1 MDFIKDINMDL
12 IQLRQHL
19 HQRIIDHPRMLQL
32 ASLPEENKRFV
43 LKGWIKDS
51 LTQYSP
57 SLSKEHNN
65 YLIEQLENEILGLG
79 PLETLLQ
86 DSSISDILVN
96 GPKQIY
102 VERQGLL
109 SLHPDTF
116 DNEQHVKHTIDKI
129 ISPLG
134 RRLDESHP
142 MVDAR
147 LKDGSRL
154 NAIIPPLALHGPIL
168 SIRRFNQQ
176 WAMNFDTLVE
186 HDTLTSI
193 MAKVCY
199 DYVQLGANIL
209 ISGGTGSGKTTLLNI
224 LASHIDPL
232 ERLITIEDAAELNI
246 HHPHVVSLETRP
258 ANMEGSG
265 EVTGEQL
272 LRNALRMRPNR
283 ILFGELRGREAWDL
297 MQAMNTGHP
306 GSMTTI
312 HANSAEHA
320 LIRLQ
325 QLIESH
331 QGTHLHNL
339 HQQLIHTLDVIIHL
353 ERDKQGR
360 RRVMSIHEIQPKR
373 HAPLVCLFYFDGDRF
388 INKQQHSK
396 YHPKKQS
403 IVL

>member
-1 MDFIKDINMDL
+1 MDL
-12 IQLRQHL
+12 IQLRQQL

-32 ASLPEENKRFV
+32 ASLPEENKKYV
-43 LKGWIKDS
+43 LKEWIKES

-57 SLSKEHNN
+57 SLPQEHND
-65 YLIEQLENEILGLG
+65 YLFEQLENEILGLG
-79 PLETLLQ
+79 PLESLLQ
-86 DSSISDILVN
+86 DSSVSDILVN

-102 VERQGLL
+102 VERHGIL

-176 WAMNFDTLVE
+176 WAMSFDALVE
-186 HDTLTSI
+186 HHSLTPL
-193 MAKVCY
+193 MAKVCC
-199 DYVQLGANIL
+199 DYVKLGANIL

-224 LASHIDPL
+224 LASHIDAQ

-246 HHPHVVSLETRP
+246 QHPHIVNLETRP

-272 LRNALRMRPNR
+272 LKNALRMRPNR

-297 MQAMNTGHP
+297 IQAMNTGHP

-320 LIRLQ
+320 LIRLE

-331 QGTHLHNL
+331 QGGHIDNL
-339 HQQLIHTLDVIIHL
+339 HQQLLHTLDVIIHL
-353 ERDKQGR
+353 ARDKHGR

-373 HAPLVCLFYFDGDRF
+373 HISLVCLFYFDGDQF
-388 INKQQHSK
+388 IYKQQQSK
-396 YHPKKQS
+396 YQLKKQ
-403 IVL
+403 IIIL

>member
-1 MDFIKDINMDL
+1 MDMDL
-12 IQLRQHL
+12 IQLRQQL

-32 ASLPEENKRFV
+32 ASLPEENKHSV
-43 LKGWIKDS
+43 LKGWIKES
-51 LTQYSP
+51 LIQYSP
-57 SLSKEHNN
+57 SLSTEDNH

-79 PLETLLQ
+79 PLEILLQ
-86 DSSISDILVN
+86 DSSVSDILVN

-109 SLHPDTF
+109 SLHSDTF

-154 NAIIPPLALHGPIL
+154 NAIIPPLALNGPIL

-176 WAMNFDTLVE
+176 WAMNFDVLVE
-186 HDTLTSI
+186 HDTLTPA

-224 LASHIDPL
+224 LASYIDPR

-246 HHPHVVSLETRP
+246 QHPHIVSLETRP
-258 ANMEGSG
+258 INMEGLG
-265 EVTGEQL
+265 EITGEQL
-272 LRNALRMRPNR
+272 LKNALRMRPNR

-297 MQAMNTGHP
+297 IQAMNTGHP

-325 QLIESH
+325 QLIESY
-331 QGTHLHNL
+331 QGTYLHNL
-339 HQQLIHTLDVIIHL
+339 NQQLVNTLDVIIHL
-353 ERDKQGR
+353 ERDKHGR
-360 RRVMSIHEIQPKR
+360 RRVMSIHEVQPKR
-373 HAPLVCLFYFDGDRF
+373 HTSLVCLFYFDGDQF

-396 YHPKKQS
+396 YQPKKQS

>member
-1 MDFIKDINMDL
+1 MDL
-12 IQLRQHL
+12 IQLRQQL

-32 ASLPEENKRFV
+32 ASLPEENKHSV
-43 LKGWIKDS
+43 LKGWIKES
-51 LTQYSP
+51 LIQYSP
-57 SLSKEHNN
+57 SLSTEDNH

-79 PLETLLQ
+79 PLEILLQ
-86 DSSISDILVN
+86 DSSVSDILVN

-109 SLHPDTF
+109 SLHSDTF

-154 NAIIPPLALHGPIL
+154 NAIIPPLALNGPIL

-176 WAMNFDTLVE
+176 WAMNFDVLVE
-186 HDTLTSI
+186 HDTLTPA

-224 LASHIDPL
+224 LASYIDPR

-246 HHPHVVSLETRP
+246 QHPHIVSLETRP
-258 ANMEGSG
+258 INMEGLG
-265 EVTGEQL
+265 EITGEQL
-272 LRNALRMRPNR
+272 LKNALRMRPNR

-297 MQAMNTGHP
+297 IQAMNTGHP

-325 QLIESH
+325 QLIESY
-331 QGTHLHNL
+331 QGTYLHNL
-339 HQQLIHTLDVIIHL
+339 NQQLVNTLDVIIHL
-353 ERDKQGR
+353 ERDKHGR
-360 RRVMSIHEIQPKR
+360 RRVMSIHEVQPKR
-373 HAPLVCLFYFDGDRF
+373 HTSLVCLFYFDGDQF

-396 YHPKKQS
+396 YQPKKQS